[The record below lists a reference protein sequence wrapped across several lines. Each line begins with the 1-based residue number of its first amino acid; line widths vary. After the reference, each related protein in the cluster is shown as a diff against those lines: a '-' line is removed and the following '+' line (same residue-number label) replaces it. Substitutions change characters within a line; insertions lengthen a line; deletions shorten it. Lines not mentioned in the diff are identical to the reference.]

1 MPVELHWEPGGVYR
15 CYVGDVTIAQRDRSF
30 DTICADPRFDQLAWT
45 ITDYLA
51 VTSYEISRPSTEE
64 VAARHMAAFATNPN
78 IVMAAVV
85 LDRDIIAEIRHV
97 IALGFFNQEYRLF
110 PTLDDAR
117 RWVTSMQGTRL
128 RPRPVRF

>member
-1 MPVELHWEPGGVYR
+1 MPVELHWEPDGVVR
-15 CYVGDVTIAQRDRSF
+15 RYVGDVTIAQRDRSF
-30 DTICADPRFDQLAWT
+30 DAICADPRFDQLAWT

-85 LDRDIIAEIRHV
+85 LDPAIMAEIRHV
-97 IALGFFNQEYRLF
+97 IALGFFVQEYRLF
-110 PTLDDAR
+110 PTVDDAR
-117 RWVTSMQGTRL
+117 VWVRSRRGTRM
-128 RPRPVRF
+128 RPRPKRF